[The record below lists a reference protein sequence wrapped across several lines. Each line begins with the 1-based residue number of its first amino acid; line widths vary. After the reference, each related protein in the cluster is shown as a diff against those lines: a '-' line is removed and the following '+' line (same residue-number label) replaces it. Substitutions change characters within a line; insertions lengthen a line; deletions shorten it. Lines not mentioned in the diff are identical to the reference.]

1 MMLRPEAQ
9 AGSRFMDGASTGS
22 QVNAVQSMF
31 PSDDLSGSWLELKEA
46 REMKD

>member
-1 MMLRPEAQ
+1 MLGQKHRLDH
-9 AGSRFMDGASTGS
+9 GSGNGASAGS

-31 PSDDLSGSWLELKEA
+31 PSDDLSGYRLELKEA